1 MSTPTPPASAASKP
15 LTPTKGGRNLE
26 LSEALKAYKG
36 VWVFIEH
43 DRGVVHPVSWE
54 LIGEGRKL
62 ADKLGV
68 SLSGVLLG
76 SPDDKLDAFATEAF
90 HFGADSCYVVRDLVL
105 KGYRNEPYT
114 KGLTDLVNKYQPE
127 IVLLGA
133 TSQGRD
139 LAGSVATTLL
149 TGLTADCTELNID
162 SNTRAL
168 AATRP
173 TFGGSLL
180 CTIMTLAYRPQMATV
195 RPRVF
200 QMPPSD
206 AARTGSIIEDTLS
219 MVESSIIT
227 KLIDFI
233 PDAQSNK
240 VNIAYADIIIAGG
253 KGLKNPD
260 NFKLVWDLARVL
272 GAEVGA
278 TRAAVQAGWVE
289 NERQVGQTGK
299 TVRAKLYIAAGISGA
314 IQHRVGMEDSDVI
327 LAINTDANAPI
338 FDFAHYGIVGN
349 AMTVLPALTDA
360 FREHIAVRGRKVA

>member
-1 MSTPTPPASAASKP
+1 MTTASNPAAKKP

-26 LSEALKAYKG
+26 LSDELKAYKG

-68 SLSGVLLG
+68 ALSGVLLG
-76 SPDDKLDAFATEAF
+76 APDDPLDSFAAEAF
-90 HFGADSCYVVRDLVL
+90 HFGADNCYVVRDAVL

-162 SNTRAL
+162 PNTRAL

-200 QMPPSD
+200 SLPRAD
-206 AARTGSIIEDTLS
+206 ETRTGTLIEDSLR
-219 MVESSIIT
+219 MVETDIVT
-227 KLIDFI
+227 KLLDFI

-240 VNIAYADIIIAGG
+240 VNLAYSDIIVAGG

-260 NFKLVWDLARVL
+260 NFKLVRDLAKVL

-278 TRAAVQAGWVE
+278 TRAAVQAGWIE
-289 NERQVGQTGK
+289 AERQVGQTGK
-299 TVRAKLYIAAGISGA
+299 TVRPKLYVAVGISGA
-314 IQHRVGMEDSDVI
+314 IQHRVGMQDSDVI

-349 AMTVLPALTDA
+349 AMTAVPALIDA